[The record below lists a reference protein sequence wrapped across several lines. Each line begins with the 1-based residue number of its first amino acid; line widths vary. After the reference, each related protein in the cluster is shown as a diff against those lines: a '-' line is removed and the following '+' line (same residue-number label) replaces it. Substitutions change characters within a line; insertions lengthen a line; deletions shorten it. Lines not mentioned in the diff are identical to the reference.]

1 MKQQDA
7 KLKTTYLKDYRPPD
21 FNIKSIDLQF
31 ELYEERTLVHSHL
44 QINRDSSQGAHQRP
58 LILVGECLKLISL
71 RLNDQG
77 LTPNQYEISGI
88 ELKIPNVP
96 DTFTLEIVTEI
107 HPETN
112 TTLSGLY
119 RSEKMFCTQCEA
131 EGFRRMTYYLD
142 RPDAMA
148 LFTTTIVADKTLYPV
163 LLSNGNKVDAG
174 EMPDNRH
181 WVKWH
186 DPFKK
191 PSYLFALV
199 AGNLVKVSDT
209 YTTRSNRNVALEI
222 YVEAQNEDKCAHA
235 IESLK
240 QSMRWD
246 EQEYGREYDLDV
258 YMIVAVNDFNM
269 GAMENKGLNIFNA
282 KYVLASTETATDID
296 FQNVEAVIGHEYF
309 HNWTGNRVTCRDWF
323 QLSLKEGL
331 TVFREQQFS
340 ASMGSPTVKR
350 ISDARIIRT
359 RQFAEDAGP
368 MAHPV
373 RPESYIEI
381 NNFYTS
387 TIYNKGAEV
396 IRMLATLLGKEK
408 FRKGMDLYFER
419 HDGQAVTIEDFVAAF
434 SDANDYD
441 LKQFYRW
448 YNQAGTPT
456 VNVVGEYDAK
466 NKTFTLNVKQILPT
480 TPDNKEKEPFLIPIK
495 IELYSQ
501 KGQAFPLLTEDPIS
515 KTAEGTYLLLSKSSQ
530 MFTFNNIPEKPVP
543 SLLGNFSAPVKLN
556 YDYTDAELILLM
568 AHDKDLFNRWDS
580 AQRFCTQV
588 VKNLMQAYGAHQTL
602 TVPNDLIKAYEMILK
617 ERNIDPAVIAQLL
630 SLPSFSYIAEEL
642 PKIEVAALISART
655 ALLKQLSVALKDHLF
670 ETYNKAN
677 QMDDGNLSSLSM
689 ANRALKN
696 TALAYLV
703 RSEDPKAIELAKAQY
718 EKARNMTD
726 RMGALGAINHSTHPL
741 REQLF
746 NAFYQQFKQ
755 DPLVVNKWLSLH
767 ASSELP
773 NVLEN
778 IKALMKHE
786 AFDIRNPNKVY
797 ALINMFSMGNPE
809 RFHDEKGKGY
819 DFLADRVIELKEAN
833 PQVAARMLEAL
844 TQWKRLDDKQGQLM
858 KQALE
863 KIQSSGDLSEDVFE
877 IVSKSLMA

>member
-1 MKQQDA
+1 MKQQET
-7 KLKTTYLKDYRPPD
+7 KLKTTYLKDYEAPAFD
-21 FNIKSIDLQF
+21 IQSIDLQF
-31 ELYEERTLVHSHL
+31 ELHEDKTLVHSHL
-44 QINRDSSQGAHQRP
+44 KMNRISKQQDVP
-58 LILVGECLKLISL
+58 LTLVGDGLQLISVQ
-71 RLNDQG
+71 LNEEI
-77 LTPNQYEISGI
+77 LTPQQYQVSATQ
-88 ELKIPNVP
+88 LVIPNVP
-96 DTFTLEIVTEI
+96 EKFTLEIVTEI

-112 TTLSGLY
+112 TALSGLY

-142 RPDAMA
+142 RPDVMA

-163 LLSNGNKVDAG
+163 LLSNGNKIG
-174 EMPDNRH
+174 EGDMPNNRH
-181 WVKWH
+181 WVKWQ

-199 AGNLVKVSDT
+199 AGNLVKVADT
-209 YTTRSNRNVALEI
+209 FTTRSKRVVALEI
-222 YVEAQNEDKCAHA
+222 FVEPQNQDKCKHA

-240 QSMRWD
+240 HSMRWD
-246 EQEYGREYDLDV
+246 EQTYGREYDLDV

-282 KYVLASTETATDID
+282 KYVLASEETATDID

-331 TVFREQQFS
+331 TVFREQQFGE
-340 ASMGSPTVKR
+340 SMGSPAVKR
-350 ISDARIIRT
+350 INEVRIIRT

-387 TIYNKGAEV
+387 TVYNKGAEV
-396 IRMLATLLGKEK
+396 IRMLATLLGQEK

-441 LKQFYRW
+441 LSQFHRW
-448 YNQAGTPT
+448 YHQAGTPT
-456 VNVVGEYDAK
+456 VNVAGDYDTK
-466 NKTFTLNVKQILPT
+466 NKTFTLTVNQVLPK
-480 TPDNKEKEPFLIPIK
+480 TPDNQKKEPFLIPIK
-495 IELYSQ
+495 IDLYSQ
-501 KGQAFPLLTEDPIS
+501 KGQAFALNTTDPIS
-515 KTAEGTYLLLSKSSQ
+515 KTADGTYLLLSKMNQ
-530 MFTFNNIPEKPVP
+530 LFTFTNISEKPVP

-556 YDYTDAELILLM
+556 YDYTAADLQLLM
-568 AHDKDLFNRWDS
+568 THDKDLFNRWDS
-580 AQRFCTQV
+580 AQRLCTQV
-588 VKNLMQAYGAHQTL
+588 VKQLMQAHLEHKPLTIPADIFMAYQTL
-602 TVPNDLIKAYEMILK
+602 LK
-617 ERNIDPAVIAQLL
+617 ERNIDPAAIAQMLT
-630 SLPSFSYIAEEL
+630 LPSFGYVAEEL
-642 PKIEVAALISART
+642 PTVEVAALIAARQ
-655 ALLKQLSVALKDHLF
+655 ALVKQFAMDLKMQLF

-677 QMDDGNLSSLSM
+677 QDDDGTLSSLSM

-696 TALAYLV
+696 TALAYLI
-703 RSEDPKAIELAKAQY
+703 RSEDPKAIELAKIQY
-718 EKARNMTD
+718 TKARNMTD

-741 REQLF
+741 REELF
-746 NAFYQQFKQ
+746 TEFYERFKK

-773 NVLEN
+773 TVLEN
-778 IKALMKHE
+778 IKTLMTHE

-809 RFHDEKGKGY
+809 RFHDEQGKGY
-819 DFLADRVIELKEAN
+819 DFLADRVIDLKIAN

-844 TQWKRLDDKQGQLM
+844 TQWKRLDNKQGQLM
-858 KQALE
+858 KKALE
-863 KIQSSGDLSEDVFE
+863 KIQNSGSLSEDVFE

>member
-1 MKQQDA
+1 MKQQET
-7 KLKTTYLKDYRPPD
+7 KLKTTYLKDYEAPAFD
-21 FNIKSIDLQF
+21 IQSIDLQVELF
-31 ELYEERTLVHSHL
+31 EDKTLVHSHL
-44 QINRDSSQGAHQRP
+44 KMNRISKQQDVP
-58 LILVGECLKLISL
+58 LTLVGDGLQLISVQ
-71 RLNDQG
+71 LNEEI
-77 LTPNQYEISGI
+77 LTPQQYQVSATQ
-88 ELKIPNVP
+88 LVIPHVP
-96 DTFTLEIVTEI
+96 EKFTLEIVTEI

-112 TTLSGLY
+112 TALSGLY

-131 EGFRRMTYYLD
+131 EGFRRITYYLD
-142 RPDAMA
+142 RPDVMA

-163 LLSNGNKVDAG
+163 LLSNGNKIG
-174 EMPDNRH
+174 EGDMPNNRH
-181 WVKWH
+181 WVKWQ

-199 AGNLVKVSDT
+199 AGNLVKIADT
-209 YTTRSNRNVALEI
+209 FTTRSKRVVALEI
-222 YVEAQNEDKCAHA
+222 FVEAQNQDKCAHA

-240 QSMRWD
+240 HSMRWD
-246 EQEYGREYDLDV
+246 EQTYGREYDLDV

-282 KYVLASTETATDID
+282 KYVLASEETATDID

-331 TVFREQQFS
+331 TVFREQQFGE
-340 ASMGSPTVKR
+340 SMGSPAVKR
-350 ISDARIIRT
+350 INEVRIIRT

-387 TIYNKGAEV
+387 TVYNKGAEV
-396 IRMLATLLGKEK
+396 IRMLATLLGQEK

-441 LKQFYRW
+441 LSQFHRW
-448 YNQAGTPT
+448 YHQAGTPI
-456 VNVVGEYDAK
+456 VNVVGDYDAR
-466 NKTFTLNVKQILPT
+466 NKTFTLKVNQVLPT
-480 TPDNKEKEPFLIPIK
+480 TPDNQKKEPFLIPIK
-495 IELYSQ
+495 IDLYSQ
-501 KGQAFPLLTEDPIS
+501 QGQAFVLKTTDPIS
-515 KTAEGTYLLLSKSSQ
+515 KTADGTYLLLSKMNQ
-530 MFTFNNIPEKPVP
+530 LFTFTDISEKPVP

-556 YDYTDAELILLM
+556 YDYTAADLKLLM
-568 AHDKDLFNRWDS
+568 THDNDLFNRWDS
-580 AQRFCTQV
+580 AQRLCTQV
-588 VKNLMQAYGAHQTL
+588 VKQLMQAHLEHKPLTIPSDVFMAYQTL
-602 TVPNDLIKAYEMILK
+602 LK
-617 ERNIDPAVIAQLL
+617 ERNIDPAAIAQML
-630 SLPSFSYIAEEL
+630 SLPSFGYIAEEL
-642 PKIEVAALISART
+642 PTVEVAALIAARQ
-655 ALLKQLSVALKDHLF
+655 ALVKQFALDLKEQLFL
-670 ETYNKAN
+670 TYAKAN
-677 QMDDGNLSSLSM
+677 QDDDGTLSSLSM

-696 TALAYLV
+696 TALAYLI
-703 RSEDPKAIELAKAQY
+703 RSEDPKAIELAKNQY
-718 EKARNMTD
+718 IKARNMTD
-726 RMGALGAINHSTHPL
+726 RMGALGALNHSTHPV
-741 REQLF
+741 REELF
-746 NAFYQQFKQ
+746 TEFYQRFKE
-755 DPLVVNKWLSLH
+755 DPLIVNKWLSLH

-773 NVLEN
+773 TVLEN

-809 RFHDEKGKGY
+809 RFHDEQGKGY
-819 DFLADRVIELKEAN
+819 DFLADRVIDLKIAN

-844 TQWKRLDDKQGQLM
+844 TQWKRLDNKQGQLM
-858 KQALE
+858 KKALE

-877 IVSKSLMA
+877 IVSKSLLV

>member
-1 MKQQDA
+1 MKQQET
-7 KLKTTYLKDYRPPD
+7 KLKTTYLKDYEPPA
-21 FNIKSIDLQF
+21 FNIQSIDLQF
-31 ELYEERTLVHSHL
+31 ELFEDQTLVHSHL
-44 QINRDSSQGAHQRP
+44 EISRQSTQQKGP
-58 LILVGECLKLISL
+58 LILVGDSLKLVSVQ
-71 RLNDQG
+71 LNDEI
-77 LTPNQYEISGI
+77 LTPQQYETSGSQLII
-88 ELKIPNVP
+88 ENVP
-96 DTFTLEIVTEI
+96 DRFSLQIVTQI
-107 HPETN
+107 HPESN

-142 RPDAMA
+142 RPDVMS

-163 LLSNGNKVDAG
+163 LLSNGNKIG
-174 EMPDNRH
+174 EGDMPNNRH
-181 WVKWH
+181 WVKWQ

-199 AGNLVKVSDT
+199 AGNLVKISDT
-209 YTTRSNRNVALEI
+209 FTTRSKRVVALEI
-222 YVEAQNEDKCAHA
+222 FVEAQNQDKCAHA

-240 QSMRWD
+240 HSMRWD
-246 EQEYGREYDLDV
+246 EQTYGREYDLDV

-282 KYVLASTETATDID
+282 KYVLANEETATDID

-331 TVFREQQFS
+331 TVFREQQFGE
-340 ASMGSPTVKR
+340 SMGSPAVKR
-350 ISDARIIRT
+350 INEVRIIRT

-387 TIYNKGAEV
+387 TVYNKGAEV

-419 HDGQAVTIEDFVAAF
+419 FDGQAVTIEDFVAAF

-441 LKQFYRW
+441 LSQFHRW
-448 YNQAGTPT
+448 YHQAGTPT
-456 VNVVGEYDAK
+456 VNVVGEYQAQ
-466 NKTFTLNVKQILPT
+466 NKTFTLTVNQVLPI
-480 TPDNKEKEPFLIPIK
+480 TPDNQPKEPFLIPIK
-495 IELYSQ
+495 IDLYSQ
-501 KGQAFPLLTEDPIS
+501 KGQAFTLNTQDPVS
-515 KTAEGTYLLLSKSSQ
+515 KTADGTYLLLSKMNQ
-530 MFTFNNIPEKPVP
+530 IFTFYDITEKPVP

-556 YDYTDAELILLM
+556 YDYTDADLKLLM
-568 AHDKDLFNRWDS
+568 THDKDLFNRWDS
-580 AQRFCTQV
+580 SQRLCTQI
-588 VKNLMQAYGAHQTL
+588 VKQLMQAHIKHEPLTIPADLFIAYQT
-602 TVPNDLIKAYEMILK
+602 VLK
-617 ERNIDPAVIAQLL
+617 ERNIDPAAIAQIL
-630 SLPSFSYIAEEL
+630 SLPSFGYIAEEL
-642 PKIEVAALISART
+642 TTIEVAALIKARQT
-655 ALLKQLSVALKDHLF
+655 LVNQFALDLKPHLF
-670 ETYNKAN
+670 DAYAKAN
-677 QMDDGNLSSLSM
+677 QDDDGTLSSLSM
-689 ANRALKN
+689 ANRTLKN
-696 TALAYLV
+696 TALAYLI
-703 RSEDPKAIELAKAQY
+703 RTEDPKAIELAKTQY
-718 EKARNMTD
+718 KNARNMTD
-726 RMGALGAINHSTHPL
+726 RMGALGALNHSTHPV
-741 REQLF
+741 REELF
-746 NAFYQQFKQ
+746 AEFYQQFKN

-773 NVLEN
+773 TVLEN

-809 RFHDEKGKGY
+809 RFHDEQGKGY
-819 DFLADRVIELKEAN
+819 DFLADRVIELKTAN

-844 TQWKRLDDKQGQLM
+844 TQWKRLDNKQGQLM
-858 KQALE
+858 KKALE
-863 KIQSSGDLSEDVFE
+863 KIQTSGNLSEDVYE